1 MLKSKKVQK
10 PSSRSRKHA
19 SHDKRFGTVA
29 VEFAICLPL
38 LMLLLLGCV
47 EIAGANMIKHATE
60 SAAYEGARVGI
71 LPGSTQA
78 GVQQSVDQIL
88 SSVGAEGAT
97 VQVNPQVIVQDG
109 DEVEVIEVVVSV
121 PYARNAWIAPFI
133 IQNDPTFSSTCV
145 LRSET
150 L

>member
-1 MLKSKKVQK
+1 MLKSQK
-10 PSSRSRKHA
+10 TQLSSLSSRKLANR
-19 SHDKRFGTVA
+19 DKRFGAVA

-60 SAAYEGARVGI
+60 SAAYEGARIGI

-88 SSVGAEGAT
+88 SSVGADGAT
-97 VQVNPQVIVQDG
+97 VQVLPQVIVQNG
-109 DEVEVIEVVVSV
+109 EEVEVIEVVVSV
-121 PYARNAWIAPFI
+121 PYAQNAWIAPFI
-133 IQNDPTFSSTCV
+133 IQNDPTFRSSCV
-145 LRSET
+145 LRREV

>member
-1 MLKSKKVQK
+1 MLKFKKAHV
-10 PSSRSRKHA
+10 SSTRLPRISNR
-19 SHDKRFGTVA
+19 DKRFGAVA

-38 LMLLLLGCV
+38 LMLLVLGCV

-71 LPGSTQA
+71 LPGATQA
-78 GVQQSVDQIL
+78 GVQVSVDQIL

-97 VQVNPQVIVQDG
+97 VQVLPQVIVQGG

-121 PYARNAWIAPFI
+121 PYARNAWIAPFV
-133 IQNDPTFSSTCV
+133 IQNDPTFTSSCV
-145 LRSET
+145 LRRET

>member
-1 MLKSKKVQK
+1 MRRN
-10 PSSRSRKHA
+10 SRSK
-19 SHDKRFGTVA
+19 
-29 VEFAICLPL
+29 
-38 LMLLLLGCV
+38 
-47 EIAGANMIKHATE
+47 
-60 SAAYEGARVGI
+60 EGARVGI

-145 LRSET
+145 LRRET